1 MSALVSA
8 PARADARILLGLAG
22 LAGALAVRVA
32 VAGSDGVRS
41 VGAGLTFA
49 LLVAAV
55 AALTRARLPGAP
67 VPRAVLVGVAGA
79 VVLCVPAAVRHTD
92 GVMPVL
98 PIDAGYLPW
107 AIGVVAVAIAEEAL
121 LRGSLFTALEQRAG
135 TVAAIAATS
144 LAFALLHVPL
154 YGWTVV
160 PLDLGVGVWLG
171 VLRASTGSVV
181 APALAHALADLAGWW
196 LR

>member
-1 MSALVSA
+1 V
-8 PARADARILLGLAG
+8 
-22 LAGALAVRVA
+22 
-32 VAGSDGVRS
+32 
-41 VGAGLTFA
+41 T
-49 LLVAAV
+49 
-55 AALTRARLPGAP
+55 
-67 VPRAVLVGVAGA
+67 RAVLAGVAGA
-79 VVLCVPAAVRHTD
+79 IVLCVPAAVRHAD

-98 PIDAGYLPW
+98 PLDGYVPW
-107 AIGVVAVAIAEEAL
+107 AVGVVAVAVAEEAL

-160 PLDLGVGVWLG
+160 PLDLAVGVWLAA
-171 VLRASTGSVV
+171 LRASTGSVV
-181 APALAHALADLAGWW
+181 APALAHSLADLAGWW